1 MDQITGYIVIGAI
14 FVALT
19 VAVGKYLFSL
29 GKNKEVDFSLEVDEH
44 HDHPRTSWPRTELKL
59 EVVKSE
65 PVSAKKTAPKKA
77 TAKKTAPKKTA
88 TKKKPKNTIIS

>member
-29 GKNKEVDFSLEVDEH
+29 GKNKEVDFSLKVDEH
-44 HDHPRTSWPRTELKL
+44 HDHPRTELKL